1 MTVKA
6 WKLEKSAKCYNC
18 GDATIHDITVD
29 EYTMEIRCRDCGFAR
44 YYTFHMVNL
53 PEKQKE

>member
-53 PEKQKE
+53 PKK